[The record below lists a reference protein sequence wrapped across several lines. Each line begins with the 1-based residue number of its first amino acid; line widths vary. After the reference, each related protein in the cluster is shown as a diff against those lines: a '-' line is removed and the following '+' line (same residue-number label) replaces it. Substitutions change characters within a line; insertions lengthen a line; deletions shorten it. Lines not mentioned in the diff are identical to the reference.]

1 MSSPTKPQQREAMAM
16 FVSQSECA
24 YLMALL
30 ALFPAAEAKNNYHA
44 LATLASIVKSIFL
57 FNEPSIIQLVS
68 SDEQIFEDCCC
79 CLEYDP
85 DLKEKANHRWF
96 LRDRLKFR
104 TVLLMEVSVI
114 FSMVFIEEN

>member
-1 MSSPTKPQQREAMAM
+1 M
-16 FVSQSECA
+16 
-24 YLMALL
+24 

-57 FNEPSIIQLVS
+57 FNEPNIIQLVA
-68 SDEQIFEDCCC
+68 SDEQVFEECCS

-96 LRDRLKFR
+96 IQERLRFR
-104 TVLLMEVSVI
+104 TVLIMEVSWYMLGSSFLEVMYFFLWI
-114 FSMVFIEEN
+114 ITDPFYK